1 MSESTGPAEPT
12 TTPAKPPA
20 APRQRSAEP
29 KPPKAPKPA
38 KVKKPRDTGAA
49 GASQGGH
56 PVHRV
61 RRRRC
66 AADRAALLPALR
78 LIPRWW
84 SQAVGRQVG
93 GRISAGILIGLLYGF
108 VFTFL
113 PLIVLAQA
121 RHRAFSW
128 PAKAIIVLVAAA
140 LTAPNLMTLGIAV
153 GNGAAAR
160 AGNRTLDV
168 MAPAFRQATLWGV
181 VLGAVAAV
189 VVVTFSI
196 LWERRSRE
204 LKLLRAQVDQLQ
216 KDATAGPP
224 GADRAAEGPDGAPDP
239 DLLGF
244 VGSARSVDR
253 AESDRT
259 RAGSRVWVVASRV
272 GIHERHP
279 DRWPRRA
286 AGPDRRGPGPRRR
299 PGPVLPRRPAGLE
312 GPGGRVRRV
321 GRPP

>member
-1 MSESTGPAEPT
+1 VSESTDPAEPT
-12 TTPAKPPA
+12 TTPARPQDGDAPA
-20 APRQRSAEP
+20 VAEP
-29 KPPKAPKPA
+29 KPPKSPKPA
-38 KVKKPRDTGAA
+38 KVTKPATPEQVER
-49 GASQGGH
+49 
-56 PVHRV
+56 
-61 RRRRC
+61 
-66 AADRAALLPALR
+66 RAAVIRFTVFVVVGALLTVLLYFLLSA

-84 SQAVGRQVG
+84 SQAVARQVG
-93 GRISAGILIGLLYGF
+93 GRISAGIVIGLLYGF

-204 LKLLRAQVDQLQ
+204 LTLLRAQVDQLQ
-216 KDATAGPP
+216 KDLPP
-224 GADRAAEGPDGAPDP
+224 ALPVPADP
-239 DLLGF
+239 
-244 VGSARSVDR
+244 
-253 AESDRT
+253 
-259 RAGSRVWVVASRV
+259 
-272 GIHERHP
+272 
-279 DRWPRRA
+279 
-286 AGPDRRGPGPRRR
+286 
-299 PGPVLPRRPAGLE
+299 PA
-312 GPGGRVRRV
+312 
-321 GRPP
+321 